1 MKRACAQIHIHQAGF
16 SLVEIMVALVI
27 GIMMLLGVSEIFLT
41 GSRSGVTSS
50 DLARVQESGRIALE
64 LVSKEVRRAGYKGC
78 VNSATELKTG
88 GITYPDDAITGGAD
102 NITINYARLDPVGGF
117 PERDCNNQPLAAYQV
132 TFRNCAS
139 ALCIESNDSGGEQQL
154 TANTAMAVIYGR
166 QPIDTDNIIWGVPAT
181 AAEWAEVH
189 TAQVQLTVTNPQG
202 DVSRTFRSTIDLR
215 NRL

>member
-1 MKRACAQIHIHQAGF
+1 MKRAGAQTHKHQAGF

-27 GIMMLLGVSEIFLT
+27 GIILILGVTEIFLT
-41 GSRSGVTSS
+41 GSQSGVTSS

-88 GITYPDDAITGGAD
+88 GITYPDQAITGGAD
-102 NITINYARLDPVGGF
+102 NITINYARLDAAGGF
-117 PERDCNNQPLAAYQV
+117 PETDCNNQPLAAYQV

-139 ALCIESNDSGGEQQL
+139 ALCIESNDSGGQQQL
-154 TANTAMAVIYGR
+154 TANTQMAVQYGR
-166 QPIDTDNIIWGVPAT
+166 LQGNNIIWTIPT
-181 AAEWAEVH
+181 NAAEWAEVH
-189 TAQVQLTVTNPQG
+189 TAQVQLTITNPQG
-202 DVSRTFRSTIDLR
+202 DVSRTFRTTIDLR